1 MRQLALLLVLLVPGV
16 ALLSAAD
23 ANEVDPA
30 RWEKD
35 ISQFEAWDRQNS
47 PARESVLFVGSSS
60 IRMWPTRVDFPDLP
74 VINRGFGG
82 AHISDVNAFTE
93 RVVLPYAPR
102 IIVFYCGDNDIKAG
116 KSIARVVGDY
126 RAFVDV
132 IHRALPE
139 TRIIY
144 LPIKPSVS
152 RWKWW
157 PRRREWPP
165 RSPWNW

>member
-23 ANEVDPA
+23 ANDVDPA

-82 AHISDVNAFTE
+82 AHISDVNAFAE
-93 RVVLPYAPR
+93 RIVLPYAPR

-116 KSIARVVGDY
+116 KSIPRVVTSAPGSRCQGG
-126 RAFVDV
+126 RATVPGQQGSQTPG
-132 IHRALPE
+132 RATTPALPC
-139 TRIIY
+139 
-144 LPIKPSVS
+144 
-152 RWKWW
+152 
-157 PRRREWPP
+157 PP
-165 RSPWNW
+165 RSICDSARRTG